1 MFLSQ
6 ALRALTAVLL
16 LSAATLS
23 AQTGSNPDAEE
34 RGHRLVIDLVN
45 IDDSRVTVTLYP
57 PAFDAD
63 TAVYNIPKIIPGTY
77 SISDF
82 GRFAEDFAAISRD
95 GDTLETVRL
104 DTNRWAVTDARN
116 LDHIRYRVRD
126 TFSEPMGGGIFEP
139 GGTNIEPGE
148 NVLLNMFGF
157 AGYFDGTKHL
167 PFLTEVKR
175 PAGWYGATSLTRLA
189 TEDSTDFFSARDYFE
204 LHDCPILY
212 AEPDTASMQVANAR
226 VEVAVYSPTGKV
238 TSAEVLAETE
248 AIFEASAAYLGGTL
262 PTDRYTILLYLSGG
276 NNFARG
282 YGALEHN
289 TSTVFVLPEAPISA
303 LSQTVKD
310 VTAHE
315 FFHIVTP
322 LNIHSEHIH
331 DYDFMNPQM
340 SRHLW
345 LYEGCTE
352 YAAQHVQVKQG
363 LSEIDEFLKVMRS
376 KMIAAERFDLSIP
389 FTEISTG
396 ALDEHKSQYPNV
408 YQQGAL
414 IGMALDLKLRK
425 LSEGAYGIQD
435 LMHDLSQAYGK
446 DRPFRDDAL
455 FAEIGRISGFPETE
469 EFLNR
474 HVAGTEPLPYAELLE
489 PFGILYAD
497 TLVRK
502 EISAGGIRMGYNPR
516 RESMVVASTASADE
530 FGKSLNLSVGD
541 EIEAWDGRET
551 DLDNFEAVIR
561 EFKQRRKPGDKFK
574 VKVRR
579 KANDYKTET
588 VKVRATEIEQVRH
601 RVLERLPEPT
611 PEQTALRKAWIGQ

>member
-1 MFLSQ
+1 M
-6 ALRALTAVLL
+6 LRSRLCTVFVSAFFF
-16 LSAATLS
+16 SAATAYS
-23 AQTGSNPDAEE
+23 QSESHPGSDD
-34 RGHRLVIDLVN
+34 RSHRLLIDLIN
-45 IDDSRVTVTLYP
+45 LDDSRVTVTLYP
-57 PAFDAD
+57 PEFDAD
-63 TAVYNIPKIIPGTY
+63 TAVYNMPKIIPGTY

-82 GRFAEDFAAISRD
+82 GRFVNVFAAISRD
-95 GDTLETVRL
+95 GDTLETIRL

-116 LDHIRYRVRD
+116 LDYIRYRVSD
-126 TFSEPMGGGIFEP
+126 TFSAPMSGGIFEP

-157 AGYFDGTKHL
+157 AGYFDDTKHL
-167 PFLTEVKR
+167 PFLTEVLR
-175 PAGWYGATSLTRLA
+175 PEAWYGATSLTRLA
-189 TEDSTDFFSARDYFE
+189 SEDSTDFFSARDYFE

-212 AEPDTASMQVANAR
+212 ASPDTASMQVANAR
-226 VEVAVYSPTGKV
+226 VEVAVYSPTGEV
-238 TSAEVLAETE
+238 TAEEVLAETE

-289 TSTVFVLPEAPISA
+289 TSTVFVLPEAPVSA
-303 LSQTVKD
+303 LSQTIKD

-340 SRHLW
+340 SKHLW

-363 LSEIDEFLKVMRS
+363 LSGIDDFLKVMRN
-376 KMIAAERFDLSIP
+376 KMAAAQRFDLSIP

-396 ALDEHKSQYPNV
+396 ALDEHKKQYPNV

-425 LSEGAYGIQD
+425 LSDGAYGIRD
-435 LMHDLSQAYGK
+435 LMHDLSQAYGQ

-455 FAEIGRISGFPETE
+455 FQEIGRISGFPETE

-474 HVAGTEPLPYAELLE
+474 HVAGAEPLPYAELLQ

-551 DLDNFEAVIR
+551 DLDNFEAVIS

-579 KANDYKTET
+579 KADDYKTET
-588 VKVRATEIEQVRH
+588 VKVRAAETERVRY
-601 RVLERLPEPT
+601 RVLEPVSEPS